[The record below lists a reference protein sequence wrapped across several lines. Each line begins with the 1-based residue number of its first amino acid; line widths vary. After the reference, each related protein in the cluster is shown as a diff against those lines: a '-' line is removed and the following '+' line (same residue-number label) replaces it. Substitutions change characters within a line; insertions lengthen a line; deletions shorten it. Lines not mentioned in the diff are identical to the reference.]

1 MNDHPVLHAFP
12 RRPIALVRDPARAR
26 RRLVLLIGV
35 LLLFVPLIWFA
46 GSTIHTR
53 ALRADLRARG
63 VPAEVIDAQG
73 SCYSRRNI
81 SGDTPRGCNL
91 DIRYRTQEG
100 GAERSAKVY
109 LPGAAPLVFAPPV
122 LYDPQDPARVMTKA
136 DVDRGD
142 PFMNLAVPFVLFTL
156 LPLVALLVWFAT
168 GDGKLRKA
176 AAAPRP
182 GIVPI
187 LRATATRAPT
197 GSSPSSRARAAGP
210 TAPRPSQAAG
220 HCSSRRRRRTRRDGN
235 GPLRCWRRRTGR
247 CCSTKGCRGSISRP
261 RSASRSCARRA
272 ARRKSSFRSRSPTG
286 RWDWR
291 PGRRRRRGFRRNR
304 RSSRA
309 PDRARPDRP
318 PAPPRP
324 VRR

>member
-26 RRLVLLIGV
+26 RRLVLLIGA

-46 GSTIHTR
+46 ASTLHSR

-73 SCYSRRNI
+73 NCYSRRSI
-81 SGDTPRGCNL
+81 SGNTPRGCNL
-91 DIRYRTQEG
+91 DIRYRTRADD
-100 GAERSAKVY
+100 AERSAKVY

-187 LRATATRAPT
+187 LRATRDPRTNRLQLFF
-197 GSSPSSRARAAGP
+197 
-210 TAPRPSQAAG
+210 PRPGGGPDGAATFASG
-220 HCSSRRRRRTRRDGN
+220 
-235 GPLRCWRRRTGR
+235 GPLLVTPPAGGAEGR
-247 CCSTKGCRGSISRP
+247 QWALALLAEKDWPLLLDEGLSRLDLTPEERESIL
-261 RSASRSCARRA
+261 RA
-272 ARRKSSFRSRSPTG
+272 ARG
-286 RWDWR
+286 
-291 PGRRRRRGFRRNR
+291 
-304 RSSRA
+304 
-309 PDRARPDRP
+309 
-318 PAPPRP
+318 
-324 VRR
+324 